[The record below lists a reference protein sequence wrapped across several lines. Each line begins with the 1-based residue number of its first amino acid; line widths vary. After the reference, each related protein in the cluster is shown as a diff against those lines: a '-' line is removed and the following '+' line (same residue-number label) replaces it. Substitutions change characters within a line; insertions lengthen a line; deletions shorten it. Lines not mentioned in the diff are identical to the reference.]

1 MPGPCPQARAHM
13 FVHVNCSGLAV
24 GELCVCSEGASFAN
38 STEMS
43 RPQCLSCPQPTCQVP
58 HASKQLQSVRQ
69 HRRDSIGLLQDL
81 VQDQVDCTPE
91 EQRRRERVDPE
102 RLLHAWHGRQS
113 PAKEAFSFSTTMSGV
128 QTQPGGGSQKPRAV
142 HASDEPTE
150 IYINVLLVGIA
161 GHTVISYAL
170 TMNGCHFMS
179 RARIICFI
187 EKNHLYHTRAT
198 QEGRRLRHCGTAWA
212 WAGSGRTWLDNT

>member
-1 MPGPCPQARAHM
+1 MPTSQSAHVRACEL
-13 FVHVNCSGLAV
+13 FLLAV
-24 GELCVCSEGASFAN
+24 AELRVCSEGASFAN
-38 STEMS
+38 STETS
-43 RPQCLSCPQPTCQVP
+43 RPQCLYCPQPTCQVP

-69 HRRDSIGLLQDL
+69 HRRGSIGLLQYL

-170 TMNGCHFMS
+170 TVNGCHFMS

-198 QEGRRLRHCGTAWA
+198 QEGRRLRHCGAAWA

>member
-1 MPGPCPQARAHM
+1 MPTSQSAHVRACEL
-13 FVHVNCSGLAV
+13 FLLAV
-24 GELCVCSEGASFAN
+24 AELRVCSEGASFAN
-38 STEMS
+38 STETS

-113 PAKEAFSFSTTMSGV
+113 PAKEAFSFSTTCRGF
-128 QTQPGGGSQKPRAV
+128 KPNQVGARK
-142 HASDEPTE
+142 
-150 IYINVLLVGIA
+150 NLVLSMPVMNLLRS
-161 GHTVISYAL
+161 TSMCCSLAL
-170 TMNGCHFMS
+170 LAILSSHM
-179 RARIICFI
+179 
-187 EKNHLYHTRAT
+187 L
-198 QEGRRLRHCGTAWA
+198 
-212 WAGSGRTWLDNT
+212 

>member
-1 MPGPCPQARAHM
+1 MPTSQSAHVRACEL
-13 FVHVNCSGLAV
+13 FLLAV
-24 GELCVCSEGASFAN
+24 AELRVCSEGASFAN
-38 STEMS
+38 STETS
-43 RPQCLSCPQPTCQVP
+43 RPQCLYCPQPTCQVP

-81 VQDQVDCTPE
+81 VQDQDDCTPE

-102 RLLHAWHGRQS
+102 HLLHAWHGRQS

-170 TMNGCHFMS
+170 TMNDCHFMS

-198 QEGRRLRHCGTAWA
+198 QEGQRLRHCGAAWA

>member
-1 MPGPCPQARAHM
+1 MLGGSQLRQQYRDVETSM
-13 FVHVNCSGLAV
+13 
-24 GELCVCSEGASFAN
+24 SFLPAAY
-38 STEMS
+38 M
-43 RPQCLSCPQPTCQVP
+43 QVP

-150 IYINVLLVGIA
+150 IYINVFSLALLAILSS
-161 GHTVISYAL
+161 HML
-170 TMNGCHFMS
+170 
-179 RARIICFI
+179 
-187 EKNHLYHTRAT
+187 
-198 QEGRRLRHCGTAWA
+198 
-212 WAGSGRTWLDNT
+212 